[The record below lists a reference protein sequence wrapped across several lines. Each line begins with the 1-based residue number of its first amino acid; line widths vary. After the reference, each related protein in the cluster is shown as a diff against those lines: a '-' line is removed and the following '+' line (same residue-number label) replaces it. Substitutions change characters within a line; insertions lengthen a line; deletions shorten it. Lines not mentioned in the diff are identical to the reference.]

1 MGPFRFAPAVG
12 ENETR
17 LTSLVAWDI
26 TRLISLVN
34 GKNLGY
40 HVNMKSVPVPELTP
54 LQTRKRTAILEGAK
68 IVFLRDGFGLASM
81 DDVAAAAGV
90 GKQTVYRHFGS
101 KEALFLGLVQSMCAS
116 AIAATVPAHPAK
128 GSIEDEL
135 RALGQMLAKGL
146 ITPDNLALYRAI
158 VAEAGRLPVLGA
170 IFYQHGP
177 LLVRSMATR
186 ILGKRFDEKTAAARA
201 STFVALVLGD
211 VHLEMTLG
219 YDVPD
224 FKARFKKQIEE
235 AVQASLR

>member
-1 MGPFRFAPAVG
+1 MNSTP
-12 ENETR
+12 
-17 LTSLVAWDI
+17 I
-26 TRLISLVN
+26 
-34 GKNLGY
+34 
-40 HVNMKSVPVPELTP
+40 PELTS
-54 LQTRKRTAILEGAK
+54 LQTRKRAAILEGAK
-68 IVFLRDGFGLASM
+68 IVFLRDGFGTATM

-116 AIAATVPAHPAK
+116 AIAATIPGRPTKRA
-128 GSIEDEL
+128 IEDEL
-135 RALGQMLAKGL
+135 RALGQLLARSL
-146 ITPDNLALYRAI
+146 IAPDSLALYRAI

-177 LLVRSMATR
+177 QLARSMAAR
-186 ILGKRFDEKTAAARA
+186 ILTKRFDERTAAARA

-211 VHLEMTLG
+211 AHLELTLG
-219 YDVPD
+219 YEVPD